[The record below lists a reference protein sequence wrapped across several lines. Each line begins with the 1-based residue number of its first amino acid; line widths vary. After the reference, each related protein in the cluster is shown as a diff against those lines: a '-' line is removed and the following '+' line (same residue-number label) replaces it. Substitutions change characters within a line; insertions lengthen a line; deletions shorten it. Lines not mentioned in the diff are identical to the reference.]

1 MKCKEKIFSA
11 VIDRPVGFKDSFGNV
26 YPINYG
32 YIPEL
37 MGGDGEEQDVYII
50 SHDPQQPLENFTGK
64 LVAIIHRRDDI
75 EDKWVLAPVNEEVD
89 KTLIAEQ
96 THFMEQYFLG
106 LRWWKKPLIQI
117 LNIHDKDQK
126 SALVSAVLNG
136 LA

>member
-26 YPINYG
+26 YLINYG
-32 YIPEL
+32 YISEL
-37 MGGDGEEQDVYII
+37 MGGDGEEQDVYIV
-50 SHDPQQPLENFTGK
+50 SHDQQQPLENFTGK

-96 THFMEQYFLG
+96 TQFMEQYFDS
-106 LRWWKKPLIQI
+106 WIEMVEETADSNP
-117 LNIHDKDQK
+117 
-126 SALVSAVLNG
+126 
-136 LA
+136 

>member
-1 MKCKEKIFSA
+1 MKYKEKMFSA
-11 VIDRPVGFKDSFGNV
+11 VIDRSVGFEASFGNV

-75 EDKWVLAPVNEEVD
+75 EDKWVLAPVNEEIN

-96 THFMEQYFLG
+96 TLFMEQYFDSWIEMVEESNDS
-106 LRWWKKPLIQI
+106 RP
-117 LNIHDKDQK
+117 
-126 SALVSAVLNG
+126 
-136 LA
+136 